1 MDFLSRRP
9 VRAVMLLAFD
19 VNERSAANRLSEG
32 YVLDNGLFRFPAG
45 YSESYFVNGKEYNAE
60 GNRSLD
66 EQKALIAGDMMKEG
80 FSENEVAEFIKGI
93 EIVEGRPMLLTADGS
108 NRWLKYHPEFEKEA
122 LGLLGEIRK
131 EVLNEVNTEVGRGG
145 RKSR

>member
-131 EVLNEVNTEVGRGG
+131 EVLNEINTEVGRGG